1 MHFATSTHEDFTSNG
16 LRRLLVHKQ
25 ENFTGMCIESMHPID
40 AIDALKRA
48 LEHALQRALKR
59 DLKRALRARGY
70 IYYITLVTSLIVLR
84 GV

>member
-25 ENFTGMCIESMHPID
+25 ENFTEMCIESMHPID

-48 LEHALQRALKR
+48 L
-59 DLKRALRARGY
+59 KRARLRAR
-70 IYYITLVTSLIVLR
+70 LR
-84 GV
+84 ERLKKLSKSSQKLSRIDER